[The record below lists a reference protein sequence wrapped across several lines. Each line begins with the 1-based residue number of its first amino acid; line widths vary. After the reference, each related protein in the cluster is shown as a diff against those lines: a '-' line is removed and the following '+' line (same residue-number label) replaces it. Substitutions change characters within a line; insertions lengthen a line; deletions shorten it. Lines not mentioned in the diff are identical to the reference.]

1 MFETVLFPIERRN
14 QGLDGAAEAIAL
26 AQDHAAGLVLLP
38 VLEPGEGAS
47 GPMWLTQAQLLQQTQ
62 ARVERCGL
70 PCEVLERQGSSAAE
84 ICALATELNVDVIV
98 MGLRGLNPDQD
109 QDSTVCRVIQ
119 HAPCPVLVVP

>member
-98 MGLRGLNPDQD
+98 MGTGGVSLNSDD
-109 QDSTVCRVIQ
+109 GSTAARVIEL
-119 HAPCPVLVVP
+119 APCPVLVVP